1 MNDSREKDKSQPIL
15 RMENVSK
22 LFGGVQALKD
32 VSLDVF
38 DGDVLGI
45 IGPNGSGKTTIVN
58 SITGFIKPSFG
69 NIYFKGKNI
78 TGKKPHKI
86 ADMGVTRTFQ
96 IMRPYYSL
104 PAYKNLVI
112 PLFSPRA
119 KRTGG
124 WRGGGRLGDRQTVAI
139 DILEEIGFER
149 DSYIPFKTTSTLPTG
164 YLKRLELAR
173 CLALKPDIIICD
185 EVFSGLSMSEIAS
198 MVPLIERLQ
207 DDGITLV
214 MIEHRLRELFQVANR
229 VMVLNFGEKLIEGT
243 PEEVMADK
251 QVKAAYF
258 GSEEVEEVMTYA

>member
-1 MNDSREKDKSQPIL
+1 MGEDMTGIPIL
-15 RMENVSK
+15 QVQEVTK
-22 LFGGVQALKD
+22 VFGGILALNRVSFD
-32 VSLDVF
+32 VEQ
-38 DGDVLGI
+38 GEILGI
-45 IGPNGSGKTTIVN
+45 IGPNGSGKTTLVN
-58 SITGFIKPSFG
+58 CITGFVKMTSGKIF
-69 NIYFKGKNI
+69 FKGKDI
-78 TGKKPHKI
+78 SDKPAHRI
-86 ADMGVTRTFQ
+86 ADIGVTRTFQ

-124 WRGGGRLGDRQTVAI
+124 WRGGGKLGDRNTVGI

-149 DSYIPFKTTSTLPTG
+149 DSFVPYKIASTLPTG

-173 CLALKPDIIICD
+173 CLALRPEIILCD

-207 DDGITLV
+207 MDGITLI
-214 MIEHRLRELFQVANR
+214 MIEHRLRELFRVASR
-229 VMVLNFGEKLIEGT
+229 IMVLNFGEKLMEGM
-243 PEEVMADK
+243 PEEVMGDEK
-251 QVKAAYF
+251 VKEAYF

>member
-1 MNDSREKDKSQPIL
+1 MSNQPIL
-15 RMENVSK
+15 EVK
-22 LFGGVQALKD
+22 DLTKAFGGILALNR
-32 VSLDVF
+32 VNFHLNE
-38 DGDVLGI
+38 GEILGI

-58 SITGFIKPSFG
+58 CITGFIRATSG
-69 NIYFKGKNI
+69 NIFFRGKNI
-78 TGKKPHKI
+78 TGKAAHKI

-96 IMRPYYSL
+96 IMRPYFTL

-124 WRGGGRLGDRQTVAI
+124 WRGGGKSGDRNTVGI

-149 DSYIPFKTTSTLPTG
+149 DSRVPYKKASSLPTG

-173 CLALKPDIIICD
+173 CLALKPDIILCD

-207 DDGITLV
+207 MDGVTLI
-214 MIEHRLRELFQVANR
+214 MIEHRLRELFRVADR
-229 VMVLNFGEKLIEGT
+229 IMVLNFGEKLIEGT
-243 PEEVMADK
+243 SDEVMANEK
-251 QVKAAYF
+251 VKEAYF
-258 GSEEVEEVMTYA
+258 GSEEVEEVMNYA

>member
-1 MNDSREKDKSQPIL
+1 MGEDMTDMPIL
-15 RMENVSK
+15 QAQEATKV
-22 LFGGVQALKD
+22 FGGILALNRVSFDVQQ
-32 VSLDVF
+32 
-38 DGDVLGI
+38 GEILGI
-45 IGPNGSGKTTIVN
+45 IGPNGSGKTTLVN
-58 SITGFIKPSFG
+58 CITGFVKMTSGKIF
-69 NIYFKGKNI
+69 FKGKDI
-78 TGKKPHKI
+78 TDKPAHRI
-86 ADMGVTRTFQ
+86 ADIGVTRTFQ

-124 WRGGGRLGDRQTVAI
+124 WRGGGKLGDRNTVGI

-149 DSYIPFKTTSTLPTG
+149 DSFVPYKMASTLPTG

-173 CLALKPDIIICD
+173 CLALRPEIILCD

-207 DDGITLV
+207 MDGITLI
-214 MIEHRLRELFQVANR
+214 MIEHRLRELFRVANR
-229 VMVLNFGEKLIEGT
+229 IMVLNFGEKLMEGT
-243 PEEVMADK
+243 PEEVMGDEK
-251 QVKAAYF
+251 VKEAYF

>member
-1 MNDSREKDKSQPIL
+1 MSEQPIL
-15 RMENVSK
+15 EVEEVSK
-22 LFGGVQALKD
+22 SFGGVVALD
-32 VSLDVF
+32 RVSFHVNE
-38 DGDVLGI
+38 GEILGI
-45 IGPNGSGKTTIVN
+45 IGPNGSGKTTLIN
-58 SITGFIKPSFG
+58 CITGFIKMTSGGVRFR
-69 NIYFKGKNI
+69 GKDI
-78 TGKKPHKI
+78 SGKKAHTI

-124 WRGGGRLGDRQTVAI
+124 WRGGGKLGDRNTVSI

-149 DSYIPFKTTSTLPTG
+149 DSFVPYKMASTLPTG

-173 CLALKPDIIICD
+173 CLALKPDLIMCD

-207 DDGITLV
+207 MDGITLI

-229 VMVLNFGEKLIEGT
+229 VMVLNFGVKLVEGSA
-243 PEEVMADK
+243 EEVMANEK
-251 QVKAAYF
+251 VKEAYF
-258 GSEEVEEVMTYA
+258 GSQEVEEVMTYA

>member
-1 MNDSREKDKSQPIL
+1 MSQPPIL
-15 RMENVSK
+15 QVNQVTK
-22 LFGGVQALKD
+22 NFGGIFALND
-32 VSLDVF
+32 VSFELHE
-38 DGDVLGI
+38 GEILGI
-45 IGPNGSGKTTIVN
+45 IGPNGSGKTTLVN
-58 SITGFIKPSFG
+58 CITGFIDLTSGEVLFRGRRISGKPA
-69 NIYFKGKNI
+69 
-78 TGKKPHKI
+78 HKI

-124 WRGGGRLGDRQTVAI
+124 WRGGGKLGDRNTVSI
-139 DILEEIGFER
+139 DILEELGFER
-149 DSYIPFKTTSTLPTG
+149 ESFVPYKMASNLPTG

-173 CLALKPDIIICD
+173 CLALNPEIIICD

-207 DDGITLV
+207 MEGITLI

-229 VMVLNFGEKLIEGT
+229 IMVLNFGEKLIEGT
-243 PEEVMADK
+243 AEEVMANEK
-251 QVKAAYF
+251 VKEAYF
-258 GSEEVEEVMTYA
+258 GSEEVEEVMEHA

>member
-1 MNDSREKDKSQPIL
+1 MSDQPIL
-15 RMENVSK
+15 EVK
-22 LFGGVQALKD
+22 DLTKAFGGILALNR
-32 VSLDVF
+32 VNFHLNQ
-38 DGDVLGI
+38 GEILGI

-58 SITGFIKPSFG
+58 CITGFIRATS
-69 NIYFKGKNI
+69 GKIFFRGKDI
-78 TGKKPHKI
+78 TKKAAHKI

-124 WRGGGRLGDRQTVAI
+124 WRGGGKLGDRNTVGI

-149 DSYIPFKTTSTLPTG
+149 DSRVPYKMAATLPTG

-173 CLALKPDIIICD
+173 CLALKPDIILCD

-207 DDGITLV
+207 MDGVTLI
-214 MIEHRLRELFQVANR
+214 MIEHRLRELFRVADR
-229 VMVLNFGEKLIEGT
+229 IMVLNFGEKLTEGT
-243 PEEVMADK
+243 SDEVMANET
-251 QVKAAYF
+251 VKEAYF
-258 GSEEVEEVMTYA
+258 GSEEIEEVMTYA